1 MLDLLAAGVANEWMN
16 NAKLAPANANPIALI
31 SQWQGQPLLNPPT
44 AIEPEITQAIDQYLQ
59 SLKAMGLDPE
69 KQGIWLQTDSINLL
83 NHRAL
88 VPLPA
93 ASLTK
98 SATTL
103 AALQTWGLA
112 KRFDTAIAMTGTF
125 NPATGQI
132 NGDLIVQGDGDP
144 LFVWEDAQALA
155 YSLNQ
160 MGIRQINGNLV
171 IVGNFVMNYQRDPQK
186 AGNLL
191 KQGLIGA
198 TLAQSLTAEQMK
210 DVNVIHAQA
219 SKLAALGKFQVGVTG
234 TVNLA
239 TTAPNPSQRL
249 IRHRSLPLQDILR
262 EMNIYS
268 NNEIAQMLADGVGG
282 HGKVMEIAAA
292 QGGFPP
298 TEIQLINGSGLGPQ
312 NQIAPQAVTQ
322 IQRAIQ
328 RFVQPQGLTLAD
340 LFPSSGLDR
349 KGSMLDRH
357 MPIGTTVKTG
367 TLNEVSALGGV
378 LPTQKRGLV
387 WFTIINRGSQIAQL
401 RQQQDKLLQ
410 TWQAAWGGQTVP
422 PSAITRRNQIVAN
435 LGEPQRNEILVKLP
449 QSPP

>member
-1 MLDLLAAGVANEWMN
+1 MLDLLAAGVATEWLN
-16 NAKLAPANANPIALI
+16 SAKLAPASPDPIALV

-69 KQGIWLQTDSINLL
+69 KQGIWIQTDSINLL

-88 VPLPA
+88 APLPA

-125 NPATGQI
+125 SPATGQI

-160 MGIRQINGNLV
+160 MGIRQISGNLV

-239 TTAPNPSQRL
+239 ATAPNPSQPL

-298 TEIQLINGSGLGPQ
+298 TEIQLINGSGLGSQ
-312 NQIAPQAVTQ
+312 N
-322 IQRAIQ
+322 
-328 RFVQPQGLTLAD
+328 QGLTLAD

-349 KGSMLDRH
+349 KGSMLDRR

-410 TWQAAWGGQTVP
+410 TWQTAWGGQTVP